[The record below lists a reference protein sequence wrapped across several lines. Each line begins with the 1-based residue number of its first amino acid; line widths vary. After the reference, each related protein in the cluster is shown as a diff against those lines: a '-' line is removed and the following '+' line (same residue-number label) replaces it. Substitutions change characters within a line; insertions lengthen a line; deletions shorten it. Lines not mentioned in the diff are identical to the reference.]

1 MKRIHL
7 LFTILIIVFASLAS
21 CEKVVEGDP
30 EPITYQMIVDIED
43 EGIETGYAPRIVYES
58 NVVEANRP
66 TPSIVYLDFTEFLD
80 KKKGQLPIN
89 IVEDNFQVTA
99 ELRQDNTYL
108 VKSAFTSFN

>member
-1 MKRIHL
+1 MKRLHL
-7 LFTILIIVFASLAS
+7 LLIIAISFVTLAS
-21 CEKVVEGDP
+21 CTKVIEP
-30 EPITYQMIVDIED
+30 EPEPVTYQMIVEIVD

-66 TPSIVYLDFTEFLD
+66 TPATVYLDFTEFLD

-89 IVEDNFQVTA
+89 IVEEEFQITA

-108 VKSAFTSFN
+108 VQSAFTSFN